1 MFCHC
6 HSIVGLRHKKL
17 LSEVQEKIV
26 FQGKINRETS
36 GAEKCNAK
44 LTKALFVLVPIGPGF
59 NRKSVHIVH
68 ISIIK
73 KHTFSLVQKEVLEE
87 AGH

>member
-6 HSIVGLRHKKL
+6 HSIVGLRHGKL

-44 LTKALFVLVPIGPGF
+44 LTKALFLLVPIGPGF
-59 NRKSVHIVH
+59 NRKSVHISV
-68 ISIIK
+68 IK
-73 KHTFSLVQKEVLEE
+73 KHPFSLVQKEVLEE